1 MENKI
6 IVLIWSAI
14 SIAFIHTLLGPDH
27 YLPFIALGKAK
38 KWSMAKTASI
48 TTLCGFGHVLSSIVI
63 GIVGLYFC
71 VAVKNIEIIEGFRGD
86 IAAWLLT
93 TFGLLYFV
101 YGVRSAIK
109 NKKHNHPHLHDD
121 GEVHLHNH
129 NHHKEHAH
137 VHESKSK
144 TTGWVLFII
153 FIFGPCEPLIPLL
166 MYPAAKESFS
176 GLILVV
182 ISFTV
187 VTIITMVS
195 MVMITLYDF
204 QFKFF
209 NKIEKYSHAL
219 AGLVLFG
226 SGIAILAGL

>member
-1 MENKI
+1 MENQI

-38 KWSMAKTASI
+38 NWSMAKTASI
-48 TTLCGFGHVLSSIVI
+48 TILCGLGHVLSSIVI
-63 GIVGLYFC
+63 GMVGLYFC
-71 VAVKNIEIIEGFRGD
+71 VAAKKLEIIEGFRGD

-93 TFGLLYFV
+93 TFGLLYFI
-101 YGVRSAIK
+101 YGIRSVVK
-109 NKKHNHPHLHDD
+109 NKKHTHPHLHDD
-121 GEVHLHNH
+121 GEVHLHDH

-137 VHESKSK
+137 LHESKSK
-144 TTGWVLFII
+144 TTSWVLFII

-166 MYPAAKESFS
+166 MYPAAKESLS
-176 GLILVV
+176 GLMFVV
-182 ISFTV
+182 ASFTI
-187 VTIITMVS
+187 VTVATMLS
-195 MVMITLYDF
+195 MVMITLYGF

-209 NKIEKYSHAL
+209 DKLEKYSHAL

-226 SGIAILAGL
+226 SGVAILMGL